1 MLQYKNIYVLF
12 SNWQEIESQLDEFVD
27 ILTQEF
33 LQPDIHG
40 LRKGPSA

>member
-1 MLQYKNIYVLF
+1 MFYF